1 MLSRSRSVTG
11 RPSGRRVATILDNQL
26 KSAGFHEAPLRSAGW
41 TAGVYYCRLD
51 ALGQTLTRKLIVL
64 K

>member
-1 MLSRSRSVTG
+1 VSLAVYDTR
-11 RPSGRRVATILDNQL
+11 GRRVSTVLDKQVT
-26 KSAGFHEAPLRSAGW
+26 SAGFHEAPLRSAGW
-41 TAGVYYCRLD
+41 AAGVYYCRLD